1 VSRSDFLFALGESGA
16 PPRKRK
22 TIAKS
27 DRDTEDEVVEKQQ
40 RFREEELPPAALLL
54 ILWLFSVTQ
63 LVFAYLRFEK

>member
-22 TIAKS
+22 TIAKRKS

-40 RFREEELPPAALLL
+40 RFREEELPSSSIAPYLVV
-54 ILWLFSVTQ
+54 IFGHTTCIR
-63 LVFAYLRFEK
+63 VFAI